1 MSLPIVRSSSQSSS
15 YQDVMQVGLA
25 QGVESKLE
33 ISEFA
38 FVDCMSQ
45 IHHAWKG
52 LRPSMIELM
61 DGVA

>member
-1 MSLPIVRSSSQSSS
+1 
-15 YQDVMQVGLA
+15 MQVGLA
-25 QGVESKLE
+25 QSVESKLE
-33 ISEFA
+33 ISESV

-52 LRPSMIELM
+52 LRPSMIESM